1 MDEAT
6 FRHPIYS
13 IGHPMVTQLVIQAF
27 EIKRFQMCFPHFYPR
42 LKKIVAGLTDNLGL
56 FVKEALEIIK
66 KYETD
71 KELEQD
77 IKTIL
82 FDRKLIDQLLDFIQT
97 NELKSFD
104 IYLCPDILTKDQLKS
119 KFEEFRNEFWDAV
132 DAYSEDIE
140 ILFFQNMLRVLLSE
154 QGWYLPNLLPDWS
167 IDELLQDYVV
177 LFLNYHLY
185 ENSSNKV
192 ENKNSYNQPNVEDI
206 AASIRSINSYRKP
219 VPRARGNNFK
229 NLELNDMDS
238 QSLSFNISL
247 MEDSSNFLKIIK
259 NFLLDF
265 PARKV
270 DYLRK
275 GTSEKIKYSSD
286 QIKLHEIL
294 DSLLKQI
301 DRFENQNYGFTLS
314 RADEVISALISLIYL
329 DDVLDFKLED
339 LDNRRIQGYNIVE
352 IFNSS
357 IVGGEIDDE
366 IIKMKRELEK
376 EKTEFFKNKENYKI
390 SSLKDKLILILNEKE
405 DLNCEFVK
413 VLESS
418 TSKFTHLRITH
429 RDSGLCYEL
438 PLKDFKGKI
447 KSKLRAY
454 YIDYE
459 SRRTVAESHS
469 SLGVGAIFTAVFDQS
484 LV

>member
-42 LKKIVAGLTDNLGL
+42 LKQIVAGLIHNLGL
-56 FVKEALEIIK
+56 VIKDALEINK

-71 KELEQD
+71 KELLQD
-77 IKTIL
+77 VKTIL
-82 FDRKLIDQLLDFIQT
+82 FDRKLIDLLLDFIQT

-119 KFEEFRNEFWDAV
+119 KFEEFRDDFWGAV
-132 DAYSEDIE
+132 DDYSENIE
-140 ILFFQNMLRVLLSE
+140 ILFFQDMLRKLLNE
-154 QGWYLPNLLPDWS
+154 QGWYLPNLLPDWT
-167 IDELLQDYVV
+167 IDELLRDYVV
-177 LFLNYHLY
+177 LFINYHLY
-185 ENSSNKV
+185 ENSSNKI
-192 ENKNSYNQPNVEDI
+192 ENKNSYNQPSVEDI
-206 AASIRSINSYRKP
+206 ANSIREINNYKKP
-219 VPRARGNNFK
+219 VPRTRGSNFK
-229 NLELNDMDS
+229 NLEQCDFDP
-238 QSLSFNISL
+238 QYHSFNISL

-259 NFLLDF
+259 SFLLDF
-265 PARKV
+265 PAMRI

-275 GTSEKIKYSSD
+275 GKNEKIKYTSD
-286 QIKLHEIL
+286 QVKLHKIL
-294 DSLLKQI
+294 DSLLIQI

-314 RADEVISALISLIYL
+314 RADEVVSALISLIYI
-329 DDVLDFKLED
+329 DDVLDFKLDD
-339 LDNRRIQGYNIVE
+339 LDSQTIQEYNIFE
-352 IFNSS
+352 ISNVSM
-357 IVGGEIDDE
+357 GEEKNDDE
-366 IIKMKRELEK
+366 MLKIKRQIESDKA
-376 EKTEFFKNKENYKI
+376 EFFKNKPNYKI
-390 SSLKDKLILILNEKE
+390 SSLKDKIISILNEKE
-405 DLNCEFVK
+405 DLSCEFVK

-447 KSKLRAY
+447 KSKLSAY

-459 SRRTVAESHS
+459 NCRKVAESHTP
-469 SLGVGAIFTAVFDQS
+469 LGVGAIFTAIFGRS
-484 LV
+484 IG

>member
-13 IGHPMVTQLVIQAF
+13 IGHPMVTQLVIQVF
-27 EIKRFQMCFPHFYPR
+27 EIKRFQIYFPHFYPR
-42 LKKIVAGLTDNLGL
+42 LKEIVTGLTHNLGL
-56 FVKEALEIIK
+56 VIKEALEIIK

-71 KELEQD
+71 KELVQD
-77 IKTIL
+77 IETIL

-119 KFEEFRNEFWDAV
+119 KFEEFRDDFWGAV
-132 DAYSEDIE
+132 DNYAENIG
-140 ILFFQNMLRVLLSE
+140 ILYFQDMLRTLLSE
-154 QGWYLPNLLPDWS
+154 QGWYLPNLLPDWT

-177 LFLNYHLY
+177 LFINYHLY

-192 ENKNSYNQPNVEDI
+192 ENKNSYNQPSVENI
-206 AASIRSINSYRKP
+206 ANSIGKINSYKKP
-219 VPRARGNNFK
+219 VPRTRGSDFK
-229 NLELNDMDS
+229 NLEQFDFDP
-238 QSLSFNISL
+238 QYLSFSISL

-259 NFLLDF
+259 SFLLDF
-265 PARKV
+265 PAMRI
-270 DYLRK
+270 DYLRN
-275 GTSEKIKYSSD
+275 GTNENVKYTSD
-286 QIKLHEIL
+286 QMKLHKIL
-294 DSLLKQI
+294 DSLLMQI

-314 RADEVISALISLIYL
+314 RADEVVSALISLIYL
-329 DDVLDFKLED
+329 DDFFDFKLDD
-339 LDNRRIQGYNIVE
+339 LDRQIIQEYNIFEMSNLSVDE
-352 IFNSS
+352 
-357 IVGGEIDDE
+357 EKLDDE
-366 IIKMKRELEK
+366 MLKMKRQIESNK
-376 EKTEFFKNKENYKI
+376 AEFFKNKPNYKI
-390 SSLKDKLILILNEKE
+390 SDLKDKIILILNEKE
-405 DLNCEFVK
+405 DLSCEFVK
-413 VLESS
+413 LLESS

-459 SRRTVAESHS
+459 KLRKVAKSHC
-469 SLGVGAIFTAVFDQS
+469 SLGVGDIFTAIFGRS
-484 LV
+484 IG